1 MAKVAREQ
9 AVRERRS
16 RKQEKRDAK
25 KLAAAQDPA
34 GAQDATG
41 AEGGVVPREES
52 AAPLS

>member
-34 GAQDATG
+34 GAEA
-41 AEGGVVPREES
+41 GVVPPED
-52 AAPLS
+52 APAPLV